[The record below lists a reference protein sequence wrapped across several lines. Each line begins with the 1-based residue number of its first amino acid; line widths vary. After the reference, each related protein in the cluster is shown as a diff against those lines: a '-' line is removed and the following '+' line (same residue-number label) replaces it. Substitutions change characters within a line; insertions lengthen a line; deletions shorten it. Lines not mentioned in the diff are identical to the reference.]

1 MENYIRKC
9 LALSVVYLKKSCY
22 EAIELKIM
30 PMCLGEAGT
39 AYHSLESV
47 LLVGSVLL
55 IIFKFSVLCF
65 WCFVCLRP
73 VSCVPNVAGVSGLPI
88 LDCPFG
94 FLQRY
99 CTYCQV

>member
-39 AYHSLESV
+39 A
-47 LLVGSVLL
+47 
-55 IIFKFSVLCF
+55 
-65 WCFVCLRP
+65 
-73 VSCVPNVAGVSGLPI
+73 
-88 LDCPFG
+88 
-94 FLQRY
+94 
-99 CTYCQV
+99 